1 MEFMD
6 HRNLESVMKKLSVT
20 AVLAMATVFSV
31 YTGDLAPVYAATVQQ
46 PATVGSGAGS
56 SSYNALQTYLHSTET
71 LIAAAQASGPKTH
84 GSANAAGAQVYKQ
97 YCAACHGE
105 NREGKPP
112 TFPSLKGVG
121 SRLSRQQITD
131 RIHQG
136 KGVMPPFPNLQ
147 GEQLTSL
154 LHFLGSSA
162 TPAAKSASAV
172 KAAPSA
178 EEAPA
183 TKEAAAAEAAPASAM
198 HLTSGPLTAGASLF
212 QQNCAFCHGRDA
224 AGGESGPD
232 LTRSKLVAADRRGD
246 KISEVVRNGRTEGD
260 KKMPAFKFSDSEM
273 DGIVAFVHDQ
283 TRKANAKPGGRRGV
297 DVADLQTGNAAAGKQ
312 YFEAAGGCA
321 SCHSPTGDLAH
332 IASRYQGLE
341 LEERMLYPRNVK
353 SKVTV
358 TTPSG
363 EKIVGTEAY
372 LDEFTVGLI
381 DQDGRYRSW
390 PVAAVKYSVEN
401 PVEAHVA
408 QFPKYTDA
416 DIHNL
421 MAYVQTLR

>member
-1 MEFMD
+1 MD
-6 HRNLESVMKKLSVT
+6 QKNFESVMKKISV
-20 AVLAMATVFSV
+20 ASVLAMATVFAA
-31 YTGDLAPVYAATVQQ
+31 YTAPVYAATVQQ
-46 PATVGSGAGS
+46 PAAIGSGTGS
-56 SSYNALQTYLHSTET
+56 GSYSALRTYLHSSDA
-71 LIAAAQASGPKTH
+71 LIAAAQASGSKSH

-97 YCAACHGE
+97 NCAACHGE

-112 TFPSLKGVG
+112 TFPSLKGVS
-121 SRLSRQQITD
+121 SRLSRKQITD

-136 KGVMPPFPNLQ
+136 KGVMPPFPTLQ
-147 GEQLTSL
+147 GEELSSL

-162 TPAAKSASAV
+162 TPTGKTASGAKAT
-172 KAAPSA
+172 SA
-178 EEAPA
+178 EKEAPA
-183 TKEAAAAEAAPASAM
+183 NKEAAAAEAAPASAM

-232 LTRSKLVAADRRGD
+232 LTRSKLVATDRRGD
-246 KISEVVRNGRTEGD
+246 KISEVVRNGRTDGD
-260 KKMPAFKFSDSEM
+260 KKMPAFKFSDAEM
-273 DGIVAFVHDQ
+273 EGIVAFVHDQ

-297 DVADLQTGNAAAGKQ
+297 DVADLQTGNATAGKQ
-312 YFEAAGGCA
+312 YFEGAGGCA

-332 IASRYQGLE
+332 LASRYQGLE
-341 LEERMLYPRNVK
+341 LEQRMLYPRNVK
-353 SKVTV
+353 AKITV

-381 DQDGRYRSW
+381 DQNGRYRSW
-390 PVAAVKYSVEN
+390 PTAAVKYSVDN

-416 DIHNL
+416 DVHNL
-421 MAYVQTLR
+421 MAYLQTLR